1 MMSVSLS
8 GFYVKSIL
16 SAAILTAIAVGGA
29 YSIGSEPTVLIIIAI
44 TALLA
49 SAISLIVIHSLFL
62 GKLST
67 EAKQVQNGQ
76 IDKLELLPSLFGDIF
91 SKRANEDDIGA
102 KLSKSA
108 NDNAVAAAEV
118 SYSADTLKTKLDTQ
132 VQEVSQIAQNSE
144 EMTVT
149 VQQSAQQAEIAA
161 EMAIKARDTGASGQS
176 ALTDAMQNIR
186 ELNSQASETLVLIEQ
201 LNEKS
206 LKIQDVT
213 KVIEEIAEQTNL
225 LALNAAIEA
234 ARAGDHGRGF
244 AVVADEVRQLASR
257 TASATGEVETIV
269 DEIRAETKQVVS
281 RIQTLSSD
289 VEQGT
294 AAMEAISDQL
304 GGISEQSAEVE
315 TQIST
320 IAEGARNNRVNLETI
335 FTSLQTVRHELEE
348 SDGEVQQLA
357 RQAAALMEAAE
368 YSNAVLATASDQNYH
383 QQFYQIARETADQV
397 TEAFESAINSGQINE
412 AALFDRNYIPVQ
424 GTNPQLFNTQYDKFT
439 DQVLPGI
446 QEPALSRNPS
456 MVYAI
461 STDPNGYVATHNNQ
475 FANPP
480 TGNYETDLVKC
491 RSKRLF
497 NDRTGARCGCHTN
510 TMLLQTY
517 KRDTGEIMHDLSVPI
532 YINGRHWGGLRIG
545 YWPDKS

>member
-1 MMSVSLS
+1 MSVSLS
-8 GFYVKSIL
+8 GFYVKSFL
-16 SAAILTAIAVGGA
+16 SAAVLTALAVGGA
-29 YSIGSEPTVLIIIAI
+29 YSIGAGSTGLIIIAV

-49 SAISLIVIHSLFL
+49 SGISLLVIHSALL

-67 EAKQVQNGQ
+67 EAKHVQEGHV
-76 IDKLELLPSLFGDIF
+76 DRLELLPALCGDIF
-91 SKRANEDDIGA
+91 SKSANADDIGA

-108 NDNAVAAAEV
+108 NDNAVSAAEV

-132 VQEVSQIAQNSE
+132 LQEVSQIAQNSE

-161 EMAIKARDTGASGQS
+161 EMAIQARDTGASGQQ
-176 ALTDAMQNIR
+176 ALTEAMQNIR
-186 ELNSQASETLVLIEQ
+186 ELNSQAAETLVLIEQ

-269 DEIRAETKQVVS
+269 DEIRAETQQVVA

-294 AAMEAISDQL
+294 SAMEEISAQL
-304 GGISEQSAEVE
+304 GGISDQSAEVE
-315 TQIST
+315 AQIST
-320 IAEGARNNRVNLETI
+320 IAEGARNNRINLETI

-383 QQFYQIARETADQV
+383 QQFYQIARDTADQV
-397 TEAFESAINSGQINE
+397 TEAFERAISSGQMSE
-412 AALFDRNYIPVQ
+412 AALFDRNYVPVQ
-424 GTNPQLFNTQYDKFT
+424 GTNPQLYNTQYDKFT
-439 DQVLPGI
+439 DQVLPSI

-461 STDPNGYVATHNNQ
+461 CTDPNGYVATHNNQ

-480 TGNYETDLVKC
+480 TGDYETDLVKC
-491 RSKRLF
+491 RSKRIF

-517 KRDTGEIMHDLSVPI
+517 KRDTGEIMHDLSVPV

>member
-1 MMSVSLS
+1 MSGSLS
-8 GFYVKSIL
+8 GFYVKSL
-16 SAAILTAIAVGGA
+16 FSAAVVTAIAVGGA
-29 YSIGSEPTVLIIIAI
+29 FYSGADTTMLLIVAIAS
-44 TALLA
+44 LLA
-49 SAISLIVIHSLFL
+49 SGCSLLVIHSSLL
-62 GKLST
+62 GKLSR
-67 EAKQVQNGQ
+67 EVQQVNAGETNR
-76 IDKLELLPSLFGDIF
+76 LELLPSLFGDIF
-91 SKRANEDDIGA
+91 SRNSSADDIGA

-108 NDNAVAAAEV
+108 NDNAVSAAEV
-118 SYSADTLKTKLDTQ
+118 SFSADTLKTKLDTQ
-132 VQEVSQIAQNSE
+132 VKEVSQIAQNSE

-161 EMAIKARDTGASGQS
+161 DMAIQAKNTGVEGKQ
-176 ALTDAMQNIR
+176 ALTEAMSNIR
-186 ELNSQASETLVLIEQ
+186 ELNSQAAETLVLIEQ
-201 LNEKS
+201 LNAKS

-269 DEIRAETKQVVS
+269 DEIRAETQQVVS

-294 AAMEAISDQL
+294 SAMEEISDQL

-315 TQIST
+315 AQIST

-348 SDGEVQQLA
+348 SDDEVQQLA

-383 QQFYQIARETADQV
+383 QQFYQIARDTADQV
-397 TEAFESAINSGQINE
+397 TEAFERAISSGQMSD
-412 AALFDRNYIPVQ
+412 ASLFDRNYIPVQ
-424 GTNPQLFNTQYDKFT
+424 GTNPQKYHTQYDKFT

-446 QEPALSRNPS
+446 QEPALSKHQS

-461 STDPNGYVATHNNQ
+461 VTDPNGFVPTHNNQ

-480 TGNYETDLVKC
+480 TGDFDTDLVKS

-497 NDRTGARCGCHTN
+497 NDRTGARCGCHTD

-532 YINGRHWGGLRIG
+532 FLNGRHWGGLRIG
-545 YWPDKS
+545 YWPDNH

>member
-1 MMSVSLS
+1 MSVSLS
-8 GFYVKSIL
+8 GFYVKSFL
-16 SAAILTAIAVGGA
+16 SAAVLTAIAVGGA
-29 YSIGSEPTVLIIIAI
+29 YSTGAGSTALIIIAV

-49 SAISLIVIHSLFL
+49 SGISLLVIHSALL

-67 EAKQVQNGQ
+67 EAKHVQDGH
-76 IDKLELLPSLFGDIF
+76 IERLELLPALCGDIF
-91 SKRANEDDIGA
+91 SKSASADDIGA

-108 NDNAVAAAEV
+108 NDNAVSAAEV
-118 SYSADTLKTKLDTQ
+118 SYSADTLKTKLDNQ

-161 EMAIKARDTGASGQS
+161 EMAIQARDTGASGQQ
-176 ALTDAMQNIR
+176 ALTEAMQNIR
-186 ELNSQASETLVLIEQ
+186 ELNSQAAETLVLIEQ

-269 DEIRAETKQVVS
+269 DEIRAETQQVVS

-289 VEQGT
+289 VEKGT
-294 AAMEAISDQL
+294 SAMEEISAQL
-304 GGISEQSAEVE
+304 GGISDQSAEVE
-315 TQIST
+315 AQIST

-348 SDGEVQQLA
+348 SDDEVQQLA

-368 YSNAVLATASDQNYH
+368 YSNAVLATASDENYH
-383 QQFYQIARETADQV
+383 QQFYQIARDTADQV
-397 TEAFESAINSGQINE
+397 TEAFERAINSGQMND
-412 AALFDRNYIPVQ
+412 AALFDRNYVPVQ
-424 GTNPQLFNTQYDKFT
+424 GTNPQLYNTQYDKFT
-439 DQVLPGI
+439 DQVLPSI

-461 STDPNGYVATHNNQ
+461 CTDPNGYVATHNNQ

-480 TGNYETDLVKC
+480 TGDYETDLVKC
-491 RSKRLF
+491 RSKRIF

>member
-1 MMSVSLS
+1 MSGSLS
-8 GFYVKSIL
+8 GFYVKSFF
-16 SAAILTAIAVGGA
+16 SAAIVTAIAVGGA
-29 YSIGSEPTVLIIIAI
+29 FYSGADTTMLLIVAIAS
-44 TALLA
+44 LLA
-49 SAISLIVIHSLFL
+49 SGCSLLVIHSSLL
-62 GKLST
+62 GKLSH
-67 EAKQVQNGQ
+67 EVQQVNAGETNR
-76 IDKLELLPSLFGDIF
+76 LELLPSLFGDIF
-91 SKRANEDDIGA
+91 SRNNNTDDIGA

-108 NDNAVAAAEV
+108 NDNAVSAAEV

-132 VQEVSQIAQNSE
+132 VQEVAQIAQNSE

-161 EMAIKARDTGASGQS
+161 EMAIQAKNTGAEGKQ
-176 ALTDAMQNIR
+176 ALTEAMSNIR
-186 ELNSQASETLVLIEQ
+186 ELNSQAAETLVLIEQ
-201 LNEKS
+201 LNAKS

-269 DEIRAETKQVVS
+269 DEIRAETQQVVS
-281 RIQTLSSD
+281 RIQTLSND

-294 AAMEAISDQL
+294 SAMEVISDQL

-315 TQIST
+315 AQIST

-348 SDGEVQQLA
+348 SDDEVQQLA

-368 YSNAVLATASDQNYH
+368 YSNAVLAAASDQNYH
-383 QQFYQIARETADQV
+383 QQFYQIARDTADQV
-397 TEAFESAINSGQINE
+397 AEAFERAINSGQMSDSSM
-412 AALFDRNYIPVQ
+412 FDRNYIPVQ
-424 GTNPQLFNTQYDKFT
+424 GTNPQKYHTQYDKFT

-446 QEPALSRNPS
+446 QEPALSRHQS

-461 STDPNGYVATHNNQ
+461 VTDPNGFVPTHNNQ

-480 TGNYETDLVKC
+480 TGDYDTDLVKS

-497 NDRTGARCGCHTN
+497 NDRTGARCGCHTD

-532 YINGRHWGGLRIG
+532 FLNGRHWGGLRIG
-545 YWPDKS
+545 YWPDNH

>member
-1 MMSVSLS
+1 MSVSLS
-8 GFYVKSIL
+8 GFYVKSFL
-16 SAAILTAIAVGGA
+16 SAAILTALAVGGA
-29 YSIGSEPTVLIIIAI
+29 YSTGAGPTALIIIAV

-49 SAISLIVIHSLFL
+49 SGISLFVIHSALL
-62 GKLST
+62 GKLSS
-67 EAKQVQNGQ
+67 EAKHVQEGRVER
-76 IDKLELLPSLFGDIF
+76 LELLPALCGDIF
-91 SKRANEDDIGA
+91 SKSANADDIGS

-108 NDNAVAAAEV
+108 NDNAVSAAEV
-118 SYSADTLKTKLDTQ
+118 SYSADTLKTKLDNQ

-161 EMAIKARDTGASGQS
+161 EMAIQARDTGASGQQ
-176 ALTDAMQNIR
+176 ALTEAMQNIR
-186 ELNSQASETLVLIEQ
+186 ELNSQAAETLVLIEQ

-269 DEIRAETKQVVS
+269 DEIRAETQQVVS

-289 VEQGT
+289 VEKGT
-294 AAMEAISDQL
+294 SAMEEISAQL
-304 GGISEQSAEVE
+304 GGISDQSAEVE
-315 TQIST
+315 AQIST
-320 IAEGARNNRVNLETI
+320 IAEGARNNRNNLETI

-368 YSNAVLATASDQNYH
+368 YSNAVLATASDENYH
-383 QQFYQIARETADQV
+383 QQFYQIARDTADQV
-397 TEAFESAINSGQINE
+397 TEAFERAIDSGQMNE
-412 AALFDRNYIPVQ
+412 NALFDRNYVPVQ
-424 GTNPQLFNTQYDKFT
+424 GTNPQLYNTQYDKFT
-439 DQVLPGI
+439 DQVLPSI

-461 STDPNGYVATHNNQ
+461 CTDPNGYVATHNNQ
-475 FANPP
+475 FANAP
-480 TGNYETDLVKC
+480 TGDYETDLVKC
-491 RSKRLF
+491 RSKRIF

>member
-1 MMSVSLS
+1 MSGSLS
-8 GFYVKSIL
+8 GFYVKSFV
-16 SAAILTAIAVGGA
+16 SAAILTAVAVGAA
-29 YSIGSEPTVLIIIAI
+29 YSTGADTTALIIIAI

-49 SAISLIVIHSLFL
+49 SGLSLFVIHSALL
-62 GKLST
+62 GKLTT
-67 EAKQVQNGQ
+67 EAQHVQNGKV
-76 IDKLELLPSLFGDIF
+76 DNLELLPALCGDIF
-91 SKRANEDDIGA
+91 SKSANADDIGA

-108 NDNAVAAAEV
+108 NDNAVSAAEV
-118 SYSADTLKTKLDTQ
+118 SYSADTLKTKLDNQ

-161 EMAIKARDTGASGQS
+161 EMAIQARDTGASGQS
-176 ALTDAMQNIR
+176 ALTEAMQNIR
-186 ELNSQASETLVLIEQ
+186 ELNSQAAETLVLIEQ

-269 DEIRAETKQVVS
+269 DEIRAETQQVVS
-281 RIQTLSSD
+281 RIQTLSAD
-289 VEQGT
+289 VEKGT
-294 AAMEAISDQL
+294 AAMEEISAQL

-315 TQIST
+315 AQIST

-348 SDGEVQQLA
+348 SDSEVQQLA
-357 RQAAALMEAAE
+357 RQASALMEAAE

-383 QQFYQIARETADQV
+383 QQFYQIARDTADQV
-397 TEAFESAINSGQINE
+397 TEAFESAINSGQVSE

-424 GTNPQLFNTQYDKFT
+424 GTNPQMYNTQYDKFT

-475 FANPP
+475 FANKP
-480 TGNYETDLVKC
+480 TGDYETDLVKC